1 MKYRLAVVIFCLI
14 IIFSAG
20 CISLGEQTTD
30 IKMGENSVGTVT
42 LSPQDDGTVTA
53 YINIFGM
60 TFTKEGL
67 SVSEAENLAD
77 SAGSGNI
84 FETIGLQGIPENAG
98 TPTDIDEF
106 LESIKDMPLTN
117 SGEGSLADNL
127 NFTLAAEN
135 AEQSFE
141 ALEELIGK
149 FI

>member
-30 IKMGENSVGTVT
+30 IKVGESSVGTVT
-42 LSPQDDGTVTA
+42 LSPQNDGTITA

-67 SVSEAENLAD
+67 SVSEAESIAD

-98 TPTDIDEF
+98 TPTDIGEF
-106 LESIKDMPLTN
+106 LESIKEMPLTN
-117 SGEGSLADNL
+117 SGEGSFADSL

-135 AEQSFE
+135 AKQSVG
-141 ALEELIGK
+141 ALENLIGK

>member
-30 IKMGENSVGTVT
+30 IKVGESSVGTVT
-42 LSPQDDGTVTA
+42 LSPQNDGMITA

-67 SVSEAENLAD
+67 SVSEAESIAD

-117 SGEGSLADNL
+117 SGEGSFADSL

-135 AEQSFE
+135 AEQSIE

>member
-1 MKYRLAVVIFCLI
+1 MAAALLCLI

-20 CISLGEQTTD
+20 CISLGEHTTD
-30 IKMGENSVGTVT
+30 IKIGENSVGTVT

-67 SVSEAENLAD
+67 STSEAESLAD

-84 FETIGLQGIPENAG
+84 FETIGLQSIPENAG
-98 TPTDIDEF
+98 SPTDMNEF

-117 SGEGSLADNL
+117 SGDGSLADSL

-141 ALEELIGK
+141 ALEELIGR
-149 FI
+149 FF

>member
-30 IKMGENSVGTVT
+30 IKVGESSVGTVT
-42 LSPQDDGTVTA
+42 LSPQNDGTITA

-67 SVSEAENLAD
+67 SVSEAESIAD

-84 FETIGLQGIPENAG
+84 FETIGLQDIPENAG

-106 LESIKDMPLTN
+106 LESIKEMPLTN
-117 SGEGSLADNL
+117 SGEGSFADSL

-135 AEQSFE
+135 AEQSVE

>member
-30 IKMGENSVGTVT
+30 IKVGESSVGTVT
-42 LSPQDDGTVTA
+42 LSPQNDGTITA

-67 SVSEAENLAD
+67 SVSEAESIAD

-84 FETIGLQGIPENAG
+84 FETIGLQGIPDNAG

-117 SGEGSLADNL
+117 SGEGSFADSL

>member
-30 IKMGENSVGTVT
+30 IKVGESSVGTVT
-42 LSPQDDGTVTA
+42 LSPQDDGTITA

-67 SVSEAENLAD
+67 SVSEAKSIAD

-98 TPTDIDEF
+98 TPTDIGEF

-117 SGEGSLADNL
+117 SGEGSFADSL

-135 AEQSFE
+135 AEQSVE

>member
-1 MKYRLAVVIFCLI
+1 MAALALCLI

-20 CISLGEQTTD
+20 CISFGEQTTD
-30 IKMGENSVGTVT
+30 IRIGENSVGTVT
-42 LSPQDDGTVTA
+42 LSPQNDGTVTA
-53 YINIFGM
+53 YIDIFGM

-67 SVSEAENLAD
+67 SASEAESLAE

-98 TPTDIDEF
+98 TPTDMSEF
-106 LESIKDMPLTN
+106 LESIKNMPLTN
-117 SGEGSLADNL
+117 SGDGTLADSL

-135 AEQSFE
+135 AERSFN
-141 ALEELIGK
+141 ALEDFIGK

>member
-1 MKYRLAVVIFCLI
+1 MVLIFCLI

-67 SVSEAENLAD
+67 SVSEAESLAD

-98 TPTDIDEF
+98 TPTDIGEF

-117 SGEGSLADNL
+117 SGEGSLADRL

-141 ALEELIGK
+141 ALEDLIGK

>member
-30 IKMGENSVGTVT
+30 IKVGESSVGTVT
-42 LSPQDDGTVTA
+42 LSPQNDGTITA

-98 TPTDIDEF
+98 TPTDIGEF

-117 SGEGSLADNL
+117 SGEGSFADSL

-135 AEQSFE
+135 AEQSVE

>member
-30 IKMGENSVGTVT
+30 IKVGESSVGTVT

-67 SVSEAENLAD
+67 SVSEAESLAD

-84 FETIGLQGIPENAG
+84 FETIGLQGIPDNAG
-98 TPTDIDEF
+98 TPTDIGEF
-106 LESIKDMPLTN
+106 LESIKDMHLTN
-117 SGEGSLADNL
+117 SGEGNLADSL

-141 ALEELIGK
+141 ALEGLIGK

>member
-30 IKMGENSVGTVT
+30 IKVGESSVGTVT
-42 LSPQDDGTVTA
+42 LSPQNDGTITA

-67 SVSEAENLAD
+67 SVSEAESIAD

-106 LESIKDMPLTN
+106 LESIKEMPLTN
-117 SGEGSLADNL
+117 SGEGSFADSL

-135 AEQSFE
+135 AEQSIE

>member
-30 IKMGENSVGTVT
+30 IKVGESSVGTVT
-42 LSPQDDGTVTA
+42 LSPQNDGTITA

-67 SVSEAENLAD
+67 SVSEAESIAD

-106 LESIKDMPLTN
+106 LESIKEMPLTN
-117 SGEGSLADNL
+117 SGEGSFADSL

-135 AEQSFE
+135 AEQSVE

>member
-30 IKMGENSVGTVT
+30 IKVGESSVGTVT
-42 LSPQDDGTVTA
+42 LSPQDDGTITA

-67 SVSEAENLAD
+67 SVSEAESIAD

-117 SGEGSLADNL
+117 SGEGSFADSL

-135 AEQSFE
+135 AEQSIE

>member
-30 IKMGENSVGTVT
+30 IKVGESSVGTVT
-42 LSPQDDGTVTA
+42 LSPQNDGTITA

-67 SVSEAENLAD
+67 SVSEAESIAD

-117 SGEGSLADNL
+117 SGEGSFADSL

-135 AEQSFE
+135 AEQSVE

>member
-30 IKMGENSVGTVT
+30 IKVGESSVGTVT
-42 LSPQDDGTVTA
+42 LSPQDDGTITA

-67 SVSEAENLAD
+67 SVSEAESIAD

-106 LESIKDMPLTN
+106 LESIKEMPLTN
-117 SGEGSLADNL
+117 SGEGSFADCL

-135 AEQSFE
+135 AEQSVE
-141 ALEELIGK
+141 ALEELIDK

>member
-1 MKYRLAVVIFCLI
+1 MKYRLAALVLCLI

-30 IKMGENSVGTVT
+30 IRIGENSVGTVT
-42 LSPQDDGTVTA
+42 LSPQNDGTVTA
-53 YINIFGM
+53 YIDIFGM

-67 SVSEAENLAD
+67 SASEAESLAE
-77 SAGSGNI
+77 SADSGNI

-98 TPTDIDEF
+98 TPTDMSEF
-106 LESIKDMPLTN
+106 LESIKNMPLTN
-117 SGEGSLADNL
+117 SGDGTLADRL

-135 AEQSFE
+135 AEQSFN
-141 ALEELIGK
+141 ALEDFIGK

>member
-30 IKMGENSVGTVT
+30 IKVGESSVGTVT
-42 LSPQDDGTVTA
+42 LSPQNDGTIPA

-60 TFTKEGL
+60 NFTKEGL
-67 SVSEAENLAD
+67 SVSEAESIAD

>member
-30 IKMGENSVGTVT
+30 IKVGENSVGTVT
-42 LSPQDDGTVTA
+42 LSPQNDGTITA

-98 TPTDIDEF
+98 APTDIGEF

-141 ALEELIGK
+141 ALEDLIGK

>member
-30 IKMGENSVGTVT
+30 IKVGESSVGTVT
-42 LSPQDDGTVTA
+42 LSPQNDGTITA

-67 SVSEAENLAD
+67 SVSEAESIAD

-106 LESIKDMPLTN
+106 LESIKEMPLTN
-117 SGEGSLADNL
+117 SGEGSFADSL

>member
-30 IKMGENSVGTVT
+30 IKVGESSVGTVT

-67 SVSEAENLAD
+67 SVSEAESIAD

-98 TPTDIDEF
+98 TPTDIGEF
-106 LESIKDMPLTN
+106 LESIKEMPLTN
-117 SGEGSLADNL
+117 SGEGSFADSL

-135 AEQSFE
+135 AKQSVG
-141 ALEELIGK
+141 ALEGLIGK

>member
-30 IKMGENSVGTVT
+30 IKVGESSVGTVT
-42 LSPQDDGTVTA
+42 LSPQNDGTITA

-67 SVSEAENLAD
+67 SVSEAESIAD

-84 FETIGLQGIPENAG
+84 FETIGLQGIPDNAG

-106 LESIKDMPLTN
+106 LESIKEMPLTN
-117 SGEGSLADNL
+117 SGEGSFADSL

>member
-42 LSPQDDGTVTA
+42 LSPQNDGTITA

-67 SVSEAENLAD
+67 SVSEAESIAD

-98 TPTDIDEF
+98 TPTDIGEF
-106 LESIKDMPLTN
+106 LESIKEMPLTN
-117 SGEGSLADNL
+117 SGEGSFADSL

>member
-30 IKMGENSVGTVT
+30 IKVGENSVGTVT
-42 LSPQDDGTVTA
+42 LSPQDDGTITA

-67 SVSEAENLAD
+67 SVSEAESLAE

-98 TPTDIDEF
+98 TPTDIGEF

-117 SGEGSLADNL
+117 SGEGSLADSL

-135 AEQSFE
+135 AEQSVE
-141 ALEELIGK
+141 ALEDLIGK

>member
-1 MKYRLAVVIFCLI
+1 
-14 IIFSAG
+14 
-20 CISLGEQTTD
+20 
-30 IKMGENSVGTVT
+30 MGENSVGTVT

-67 SVSEAENLAD
+67 SVSEAESIAD

-117 SGEGSLADNL
+117 SGEGSFADSL

>member
-30 IKMGENSVGTVT
+30 IKVGESSVGTVT
-42 LSPQDDGTVTA
+42 LSPQNDGTITA

-67 SVSEAENLAD
+67 SVSEAESIAD

-117 SGEGSLADNL
+117 SGEGSFADSL

-135 AEQSFE
+135 AEQSIE

>member
-30 IKMGENSVGTVT
+30 IKVGESSVGTVT
-42 LSPQDDGTVTA
+42 LSPQDDGTITA

-67 SVSEAENLAD
+67 SVSEAESIAD

-98 TPTDIDEF
+98 TPTDIGEF
-106 LESIKDMPLTN
+106 LESIKEMPLTN
-117 SGEGSLADNL
+117 SGEGSFADSL

-135 AEQSFE
+135 AEQSVE
-141 ALEELIGK
+141 ALEELIDK

>member
-1 MKYRLAVVIFCLI
+1 MKYRLMVLIFCLI

-67 SVSEAENLAD
+67 SVSEAESLAD

-98 TPTDIDEF
+98 TPTDIGEF

-117 SGEGSLADNL
+117 SGEGSLADRL

-141 ALEELIGK
+141 ALEDLIGK